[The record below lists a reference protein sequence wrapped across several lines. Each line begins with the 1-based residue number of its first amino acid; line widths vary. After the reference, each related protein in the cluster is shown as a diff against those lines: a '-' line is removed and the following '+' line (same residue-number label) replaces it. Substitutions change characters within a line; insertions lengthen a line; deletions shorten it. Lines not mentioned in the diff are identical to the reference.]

1 MLLEIHPDNPQ
12 DRYLKQVVD
21 VLEDGGIVVLPTD
34 TVYGIAG
41 DSSNQK
47 AIERISRLKHLDPS
61 KALFTLLCQDIS
73 QLAQYA
79 WQLDNQVFKL
89 IKRNTPGPF
98 TFILKSGRA
107 LPKLLLNRRKTI
119 GVRIPA
125 NPIAQAIIEKLG
137 RPLISTSLIADDDIH
152 QYPNDPFDIH
162 EEYENLVDLV
172 IDGGIGG
179 MDPSAVVDCTESPYE
194 IIRQG
199 PVDLIE

>member
-1 MLLEIHPDNPQ
+1 MLLEIHPENPQ
-12 DRYLKQVVD
+12 GRYIRQVTDILK
-21 VLEDGGIVVLPTD
+21 DGGIIVIPTD
-34 TVYGIAG
+34 AVYGIAC

-47 AIERISRLKHLDPS
+47 AIGKIGRLKNLDPA
-61 KALFTLLCQDIS
+61 KALFTLLCEDIA
-73 QLAQYA
+73 QVAQYA

-125 NPIAQAIIEKLG
+125 NRIAQAIIKELG
-137 RPLISTSLIADDDIH
+137 RPLISTSLVADDDIH

-162 EEYENLVDLV
+162 EEYQNRVDLV
-172 IDGGIGG
+172 IDGGLGG
-179 MDPSAVVDCTESPYE
+179 LDPTAVVDCTQTPCE

-199 PVDLIE
+199 PVEFIE